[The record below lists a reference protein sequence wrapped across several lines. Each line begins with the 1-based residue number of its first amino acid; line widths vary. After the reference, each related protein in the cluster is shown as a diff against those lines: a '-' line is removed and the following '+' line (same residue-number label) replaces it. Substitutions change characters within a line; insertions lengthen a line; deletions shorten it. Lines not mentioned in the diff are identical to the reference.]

1 MAGPAGARRQDH
13 RTSLLDRQSSYGSC
27 QSMWLLTAGDKSS
40 SRRGQTRHIAACLA
54 SLVRYRAR
62 GAVSLSLFRSR
73 GKRLRLLIIDKYTLT
88 GFDEALVCLG
98 VGLYSI
104 FALSRLALTVT
115 AIQSLFCI
123 LRVLHDKKF
132 NFVSGLL
139 KTSVL

>member
-1 MAGPAGARRQDH
+1 
-13 RTSLLDRQSSYGSC
+13 
-27 QSMWLLTAGDKSS
+27 MWLLTAGDKSS

-98 VGLYSI
+98 VWPILYICFITIGAYSYSYTESVLYSARI
-104 FALSRLALTVT
+104 T
-115 AIQSLFCI
+115 
-123 LRVLHDKKF
+123 
-132 NFVSGLL
+132 
-139 KTSVL
+139 